1 MTHPV
6 SALRWT
12 LIALSLAYSLG
23 LSSGAAPSGV
33 HSSNGAASLSP
44 SSWSVLSGSTRWDWA
59 SPTVSSMVAA
69 AAHAPGQKTVHVKG
83 YTKKDGTKVKGY
95 DRKAP
100 SKKGSTTTKGS
111 GTTKHS
117 TTVTSTTPARDSKG
131 RFIRSDAAKSTF
143 LKQSGYP
150 KGRPGYVVDHIVPL
164 ACGGADTPSNMQWQT
179 VAAAKAKDKT
189 ERVGCGK

>member
-1 MTHPV
+1 
-6 SALRWT
+6 
-12 LIALSLAYSLG
+12 LAR
-23 LSSGAAPSGV
+23 
-33 HSSNGAASLSP
+33 
-44 SSWSVLSGSTRWDWA
+44 SVG
-59 SPTVSSMVAA
+59 VSSTDST
-69 AAHAPGQKTVHVKG
+69 GQKSVHVKG

-117 TTVTSTTPARDSKG
+117 TTVTSTTRARDSKG

-143 LKQSGYP
+143 LKQTGYP